1 MMRGPLHGMTPQDM
15 MKMLGPVSSVERR
28 HRAAERGRKKFQ
40 KIVQT
45 RIILPA
51 RERRSVARSRLS
63 AVRQYALTTAQVRDA
78 KLKALINKADN
89 LYKKHNR
96 GHIEY
101 RNKILKILEK
111 NNRTNYMKSI
121 LRNIRARKNEYRA
134 ELNSANRQGIWN
146 TWRGIIANNYG
157 RTPSPPRVSVS
168 YVRRP
173 SPSVPSTGRKTPFT
187 TVRTKENRNKFFRSI
202 GKM

>member
-45 RIILPA
+45 KIILPA

-63 AVRQYALTTAQVRDA
+63 AARQYALTTSQVRDA

-96 GHIEY
+96 GHMEY

-146 TWRGIIANNYG
+146 TGRGIIANN
-157 RTPSPPRVSVS
+157 
-168 YVRRP
+168 
-173 SPSVPSTGRKTPFT
+173 
-187 TVRTKENRNKFFRSI
+187 
-202 GKM
+202 